1 MKKILFILG
10 TRPEAI
16 KLNPVIKQFELNKS
30 YETIIFTSGQQVS
43 LLNNMLHEFNM
54 FPNKKVKMKIK
65 NADISRHVSDLIKA
79 VNK

>member
-43 LLNNMLHEFNM
+43 LLNNMLNEFDIS
-54 FPNKKVKMKIK
+54 PNKKVKMKITCK
-65 NADISRHVSDLIKA
+65 VQLNRVLTSV
-79 VNK
+79 